1 VPAIAKVS
9 RALYAKED
17 ALPARRK
24 FGASQKERLFF
35 AVLPPP
41 AGRDVIHALAEAQK
55 RACGFDGTLIRPEHL
70 HVTLFH
76 LGDWIALPAELV
88 AQANQ
93 AATSVAAAGFEVRFD
108 KLASFR
114 NRTGVRPFVLTGPSE
129 AWRPLRLA
137 LGQGLKQVGLG
148 AAVHDLDDF
157 TPHVTLLRDEKSA
170 KAQKID
176 PITWQVQDFVLVQS
190 LLGKTTHIHLG
201 RWPLQAK

>member
-1 VPAIAKVS
+1 MPPK
-9 RALYAKED
+9 R
-17 ALPARRK
+17 PGHK

-35 AVLPPP
+35 AALPPP
-41 AGRDVIHALAEAQK
+41 DAGHVIHALAESQK
-55 RACGFDGTLIRPEHL
+55 HAHGFDGTLIKPEHL

-76 LGDWIALPAELV
+76 LGDWIALPEELI
-88 AQANQ
+88 AQAG
-93 AATSVAAAGFEVRFD
+93 AAAASVAAPDFEVVFD

-129 AWRPLRLA
+129 PWRPLRLA
-137 LGQGLKQVGLG
+137 LGQTLKQMGLG

-170 KAQKID
+170 KAQKIA
-176 PITWQVQDFVLVQS
+176 PINWRVRDFVLVQS

-201 RWPLQAK
+201 RWPLRSQ

>member
-1 VPAIAKVS
+1 M
-9 RALYAKED
+9 
-17 ALPARRK
+17 PARRK

-35 AVLPPP
+35 AALPPP
-41 AGRDVIHALAEAQK
+41 DSRDVIHALAEAQK

-93 AATSVAAAGFEVRFD
+93 AAASVAAAGFEAVFD
-108 KLASFR
+108 KLTSFR
-114 NRTGVRPFVLTGPSE
+114 NRTGVRPFVLTGPSQS
-129 AWRPLRLA
+129 WRPLRLA
-137 LGQGLKQVGLG
+137 LGQGLKQAGLG

-170 KAQKID
+170 KAQKIT
-176 PITWQVQDFVLVQS
+176 PISWQVREIILIQS
-190 LLGKTTHIHLG
+190 LLGQTTHIHLG
-201 RWPLQAK
+201 RWSLQ